1 MGSKARRESDLRSL
15 SDLYLSHLLSR
26 ISAFLK
32 RNRTKTKS
40 DCRVLSARFSIFDQD
55 CYSSISL
62 FQRIKKSQPKPQD
75 CFSIFEVSRLA
86 QTYQRYVK
94 EETSV
99 ADRYSRQEF
108 NDGGTKTLRR
118 GVGLEDDERQFC
130 KCIESIHVISKT
142 LLLIYKYFCC
152 FDDIGQIH
160 SFL

>member
-26 ISAFLK
+26 IRSFLK

-99 ADRYSRQEF
+99 AERTCYFLFLNCPYFTKRGRTGRRRKTILQMYRIDTRYFEYVLAHIQIF
-108 NDGGTKTLRR
+108 
-118 GVGLEDDERQFC
+118 
-130 KCIESIHVISKT
+130 
-142 LLLIYKYFCC
+142 LLLR
-152 FDDIGQIH
+152 
-160 SFL
+160 